1 MKKSILAFTIILS
14 GIVLTSCSVDNFT
27 DETQSPQACCGNKG
41 EILPPPPK
49 GEIN

>member
-27 DETQSPQACCGNKG
+27 DETQSPQACCDDDTV
-41 EILPPPPK
+41 ILPPSKPK
-49 GEIN
+49 GN